1 MFCLIQLLYLPLP
14 TAPMHRSYLTQS
26 VLYNME
32 ILREIIVYVHDS
44 TEEPARWG
52 GAWGESGD
60 KASLAK
66 LARVCKVF
74 HDPALDQ
81 LWQSIAAF
89 TAIFHLWN
97 AIAIPCTSAVNMEPL
112 PE

>member
-1 MFCLIQLLYLPLP
+1 MYRP
-14 TAPMHRSYLTQS
+14 TTTLS

-32 ILREIIVYVHDS
+32 ILHEIIVYVHGS
-44 TEEPARWG
+44 TEESARWG
-52 GAWGESGD
+52 GGWGGSGD
-60 KASLAK
+60 KASLAR

-74 HDPALDQ
+74 HDPALDE
-81 LWQSIAAF
+81 LWQAIAAF

-97 AIAIPCTSAVNMEPL
+97 AIAIPCTSAVNNVSS